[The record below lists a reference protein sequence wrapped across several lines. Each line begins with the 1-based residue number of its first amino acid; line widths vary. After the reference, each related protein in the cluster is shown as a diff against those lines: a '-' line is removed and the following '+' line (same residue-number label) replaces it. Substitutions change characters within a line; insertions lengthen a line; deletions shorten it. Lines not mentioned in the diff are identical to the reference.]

1 MGKKKEKVE
10 YKQLISAD
18 GPHCCVCLVD
28 RRQPMAIK
36 AMTERD
42 EERNTDSVAAVLEGH
57 VVL

>member
-1 MGKKKEKVE
+1 MGRIVV
-10 YKQLISAD
+10 SAF
-18 GPHCCVCLVD
+18 VD

-42 EERNTDSVAAVLEGH
+42 EENTDSVAAVLEGH